1 MKEDRLPV
9 ALRAIGLSQ
18 KEASIYL
25 AALRL
30 GESSLSQ
37 INKEARL
44 KWTITHNLTQGL
56 VLRGFLSEVT
66 KGKRKAYAAVHPRRI
81 LQVAELNRN
90 QVEELMPELVALHYG
105 QSKKPRAQLYEGME
119 GVRRAY
125 QEILEGVREKKE
137 VLWMSDIE
145 SVERDFSKVLSEYVR
160 TIHALNRPA
169 ARELIQKNI
178 SGEKYVA
185 SLLEKKIISTEARF
199 LPAGVMVTNA
209 DQALIGNRLYQFVL
223 GETVFVSILESE
235 TIAATQRNI
244 FEYLWAQSE
253 GL

>member
-1 MKEDRLPV
+1 MKDERLPL

-18 KEASIYL
+18 KEAAIYL

-30 GESSLSQ
+30 GESTLTQ
-37 INKEARL
+37 INREAKL

-56 VLRGFLSEVT
+56 VLRGFLSEIS

-105 QSKKPRAQLYEGME
+105 QAKKPRAQLYEGME

-125 QEILEGVREKKE
+125 QEIIEAVREKKE

-145 SVERDFSKVLSEYVR
+145 SVEREFPKALLEYVQ

-169 ARELIQKNI
+169 ARELIQKN
-178 SGEKYVA
+178 SVGEKYIA
-185 SLLEKKIISTEARF
+185 ALQEKKILSTDARF
-199 LPAGVMVTNA
+199 LPEGLPITNA
-209 DQALIGNRLYQFVL
+209 DQALVGNRLYQFVL
-223 GETVFVSILESE
+223 GENIFVSILESD
-235 TIAATQRNI
+235 TIADTQRNI
-244 FEYLWAQSE
+244 FEYLWAQASTT
-253 GL
+253 

>member
-18 KEASIYL
+18 KEAAIYL

-56 VLRGFLSEVT
+56 VLRGFLSEVS

-105 QSKKPRAQLYEGME
+105 QSKKPRAQLYEGIE
-119 GVRRAY
+119 GVKRAY
-125 QEILEGVREKKE
+125 EEILEGVKEKKE

-145 SVERDFSKVLSEYVR
+145 SVEREFPKVLREYVQA
-160 TIHALNRPA
+160 IHGLNRPA
-169 ARELIQKNI
+169 ARELIQKNEA
-178 SGEKYVA
+178 GEKYVA
-185 SLLEKKIISTEARF
+185 DLLEKKIIGTKARF
-199 LPAGVMVTNA
+199 LPSGAVIANA
-209 DQALIGNRLYQFVL
+209 DQALVGNRLYQFVL
-223 GETVFVSILESE
+223 GENVFVSILESD
-235 TIAATQRNI
+235 TIAETQRNF
-244 FEYLWAQSE
+244 FEYIWKQST
-253 GL
+253 LA